1 MTCHC
6 GKDES
11 TETCC
16 TPYLQGAQQPATA
29 EELMRARYT
38 AFVEADIDYI
48 VKTHD
53 PETVHSIDKDGTEQ
67 WAKDSKWLGLEILET
82 EGGQVGDTT
91 GSVKFCA
98 SYELNGTKVEHREDA
113 KFRHDGK
120 QWLFVDGQQ
129 IAGPPVKRE
138 TPKVGRNDPCPCG
151 NGKKYKNCCGKAA

>member
-16 TPYLQGAQQPATA
+16 QPYLKGAQKPATA

-38 AFVEADIDYI
+38 AFVEGDIDYI
-48 VKTHD
+48 INTHD
-53 PETVHSIDKDGTEQ
+53 PETVHSIDKDGTEE
-67 WAKDSKWLGLEILET
+67 WAKKSNWLGLEILET
-82 EGGQVGDTT
+82 EAGQEGDQV

-98 SYELNGTKVEHREDA
+98 TYELNGTKVEHREHA
-113 KFRHDGK
+113 QFRHDGK

-129 IAGPPVKRE
+129 IAGPPVKRDM
-138 TPKVGRNDPCPCG
+138 PKVGRNDPCPCG